1 MSRAR
6 TRLKT
11 GDRVRVIAGK
21 EKGSEGEIIAI
32 YPEKRRVS
40 VRGINVVKKAKRPTQ
55 NDPSGGYEEV
65 EAAIHISN
73 VQLLDPGTN
82 QLSRVGY
89 KTDAE
94 GNKVRFS
101 RKSGKELD

>member
-6 TRLKT
+6 SRLKT
-11 GDRVRVIAGK
+11 GDKVRIIAGK
-21 EKGSEGEIIAI
+21 EKGSEGEVIAI
-32 YPEKRRVS
+32 YPEKGRVV
-40 VRGINVVKKAKRPTQ
+40 VRDANVVKKAKRPSQ

-73 VQLLDPGTN
+73 VQLLDPSTN

-89 KTDAE
+89 KVNAE

>member
-1 MSRAR
+1 MSRVR
-6 TRLKT
+6 TRLKR
-11 GDRVRVIAGK
+11 GDKVRIIAGK

-32 YPEKRRVS
+32 YPEKSRVV
-40 VRGINVVKKAKRPTQ
+40 VRDANVVKKAKRPSQ
-55 NDPSGGYEEV
+55 DDPSGGYEEV

-73 VQLLDPGTN
+73 VQLLDPNNN

-89 KTDAE
+89 KIDDE

-101 RKSGKELD
+101 RKSGKALD

>member
-6 TRLKT
+6 TRLKR
-11 GDRVRVIAGK
+11 GDKVRIIAGK
-21 EKGSEGEIIAI
+21 EKGSEGEVIAV
-32 YPEKRRVS
+32 YPDKGRVV
-40 VRGINVVKKAKRPTQ
+40 VRDANVVKKAKRPSQ

-73 VQLLDPGTN
+73 VQLLDPSSN
-82 QLSRVGY
+82 QLSRIGY
-89 KTDAE
+89 KVDDE

-101 RKSGKELD
+101 RKSGKALD